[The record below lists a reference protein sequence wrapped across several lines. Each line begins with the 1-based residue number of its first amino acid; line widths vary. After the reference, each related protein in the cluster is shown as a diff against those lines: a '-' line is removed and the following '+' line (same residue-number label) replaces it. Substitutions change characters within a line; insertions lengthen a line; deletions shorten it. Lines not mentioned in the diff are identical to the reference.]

1 MLDIAL
7 GTFATYN
14 PQSISP
20 STSIF
25 DALATMNRL
34 GIHHLPVVDKGQN
47 LIGIVSHR
55 DLSTRRQPS
64 SLSGPALRVENVM
77 VRGVYAV
84 DISSPPSVP
93 LRAILDH
100 NFHCVPVMKNGQ
112 LRGMVTSTDYLREL
126 SYGQWPVCNER
137 VDDHMV
143 TIPAGD
149 DLVFSAVSEV
159 EGLIE
164 ESSVV
169 YGEQALG
176 TAAGIMVEYGVTEI
190 AVLDPVSN
198 PIGILRVDD
207 ILQVI
212 ASVLE

>member
-7 GTFATYN
+7 GTLATYN
-14 PQSISP
+14 PQTISPTTSIS
-20 STSIF
+20 TAI
-25 DALATMNRL
+25 ATMNRL
-34 GIHHLPVVDKGQN
+34 GIHHLPVVDNRQT
-47 LIGIVSHR
+47 LVGIVSHQ

-64 SLSGPALRVENVM
+64 AISGEALVENVM
-77 VRGVYAV
+77 ARKVYTV
-84 DISSPPSVP
+84 DVASSPSVP

-100 NFHCVPVMKNGQ
+100 NFHCVPVLENGR

-126 SYGQWPVCNER
+126 SYGQWPVGNER
-137 VDDHMV
+137 VEDHMV

-149 DLVFSAVSEV
+149 DLVFSAVTEV

-169 YGEQALG
+169 YGEQTLG

-190 AVLDPVSN
+190 AVLDNVSN
-198 PIGILRVDD
+198 PIGILRVND

-212 ASVLE
+212 ASALE